1 MNNVAVNLQVQVVVW
16 TKVFNFL
23 GTMPGS
29 GILGRM
35 VILGLT
41 FEELPDCFRSTCII
55 LHSHQS
61 VCDGSNISTSSA
73 AFVITCVFHHGHPSG

>member
-29 GILGRM
+29 GISGSYGDSGFNL
-35 VILGLT
+35 L
-41 FEELPDCFRSTCII
+41 EELPDCFPEH
-55 LHSHQS
+55 LHHFAFPPG

-73 AFVITCVFHHGHPSG
+73 AFVITCVFLPWPP

>member
-29 GILGRM
+29 GI
-35 VILGLT
+35 
-41 FEELPDCFRSTCII
+41 S
-55 LHSHQS
+55 
-61 VCDGSNISTSSA
+61 GSY
-73 AFVITCVFHHGHPSG
+73 GDSGFNL